1 MLPGWIDWKKFLMA
15 NEKACLKV
23 RNACFVLSK
32 SPVMNEC
39 YTNKWDKG
47 MFILHRECLMRNPD
61 ELFGNILHS
70 YLGDWFK
77 GQFSV

>member
-1 MLPGWIDWKKFLMA
+1 MA

-39 YTNKWDKG
+39 YTNK
-47 MFILHRECLMRNPD
+47 
-61 ELFGNILHS
+61 
-70 YLGDWFK
+70 
-77 GQFSV
+77 